1 MYHDFCNGNLSAKCN
16 ETRPVVE
23 EDWPLERVVS
33 MVVPLFFGLIG
44 LGGLLGNV
52 LVVIGKLERNSFYL
66 FEKSPRTKN
75 NQILLK
81 NRQKLAGFI
90 VFGM

>member
-1 MYHDFCNGNLSAKCN
+1 MYYDFCNGTLSTKCN
-16 ETRPVVE
+16 ESALARATVE

-52 LVVIGKLERNSFYL
+52 LVVVGKFRIY
-66 FEKSPRTKN
+66 
-75 NQILLK
+75 
-81 NRQKLAGFI
+81 A
-90 VFGM
+90 

>member
-16 ETRPVVE
+16 ESALSRPVVE

-52 LVVIGKLERNSFYL
+52 LVVVGKLERNSL
-66 FEKSPRTKN
+66 KCHIS
-75 NQILLK
+75 LK
-81 NRQKLAGFI
+81 N
-90 VFGM
+90 